1 MDHPEF
7 VRTHTRI
14 GAAPLVPEV
23 KLYLS
28 DDAFSLWERTEE
40 EIGAQDQQP
49 PFWGF
54 AWPGGQALARYVLD
68 HRSALAGRTVL
79 DLGAGCGLTSVAAA
93 LAGASSVLA
102 SELDPFAKAAITLNA
117 ELNGVVVGTTGD
129 LLAGAG
135 DAAQVV
141 LAADIWY
148 EKQLSA
154 RALGFLRRASRHG
167 ATVLVGDIGRAFL
180 PASELRELAAYD
192 VPVIADLENTAMKHT
207 RILTLR

>member
-79 DLGAGCGLTSVAAA
+79 DLGAGCGLPGHGCLPWKGLMS
-93 LAGASSVLA
+93 SSVRP
-102 SELDPFAKAAITLNA
+102 S
-117 ELNGVVVGTTGD
+117 
-129 LLAGAG
+129 
-135 DAAQVV
+135 
-141 LAADIWY
+141 
-148 EKQLSA
+148 
-154 RALGFLRRASRHG
+154 SR
-167 ATVLVGDIGRAFL
+167 
-180 PASELRELAAYD
+180 E
-192 VPVIADLENTAMKHT
+192 
-207 RILTLR
+207 